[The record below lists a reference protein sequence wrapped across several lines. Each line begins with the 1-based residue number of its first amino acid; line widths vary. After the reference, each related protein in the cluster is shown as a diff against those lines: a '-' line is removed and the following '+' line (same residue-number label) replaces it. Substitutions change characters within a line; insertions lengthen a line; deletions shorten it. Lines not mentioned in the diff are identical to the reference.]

1 MEFQQ
6 KESLETRQG
15 NLSGLVYVRGRNAFT
30 DGASIFD
37 CPFEAGSDKA
47 ELWMNGFQYE
57 ENKSNG
63 RA

>member
-15 NLSGLVYVRGRNAFT
+15 NLSALVYVRGRNAFT

-47 ELWMNGFQYE
+47 ELWMDGFQYE
-57 ENKSNG
+57 EKQHGIRS
-63 RA
+63 